1 MKIVCFYDIEK
12 YKNEERVFAP
22 STATVIDYIAH
33 SLNRLNIPVE
43 IVSPAETRKS
53 AGKYPMRSEMI
64 SEGVRLTQCASNG
77 HRNKLLRIISKI
89 RSRLWLVRYLK
100 KNTVNNEL
108 ILSWD
113 SPVLYEPLLIF
124 RLLDRKKTKLLYYAS
139 EIYQEVIPL
148 NYLKRRMEWKLFKKA
163 DMFLVSTSLLER
175 KINKNQRKSL
185 VLHGTYKVNE
195 KIAEESHDGKIHVLY
210 AGIINSSKGSS
221 MAVEIASYL
230 PECYRVHIIG
240 YGRQDDIDALKV
252 AIATS
257 NENNSCKIVYDGV
270 LLGEDY
276 SRYLQRCDVGI
287 CSQDL
292 NAKYNNSSFPSKIL
306 SYMANGLRVVSV
318 DLEAVRTSKIGDFL
332 FFSASDSAEDI
343 AKAIME
349 IDIHDE
355 YDSRRIINE
364 LDCQFVRSFEEMLK
378 GHVVCR

>member
-1 MKIVCFYDIEK
+1 
-12 YKNEERVFAP
+12 
-22 STATVIDYIAH
+22 
-33 SLNRLNIPVE
+33 
-43 IVSPAETRKS
+43 
-53 AGKYPMRSEMI
+53 
-64 SEGVRLTQCASNG
+64 
-77 HRNKLLRIISKI
+77 
-89 RSRLWLVRYLK
+89 
-100 KNTVNNEL
+100 
-108 ILSWD
+108 
-113 SPVLYEPLLIF
+113 
-124 RLLDRKKTKLLYYAS
+124 
-139 EIYQEVIPL
+139 
-148 NYLKRRMEWKLFKKA
+148 MEWKLFKKA